1 MLRFARIL
9 LCLAPLLLLV
19 ASARAEGRDKAA
31 EDLAALPELR
41 RGAVASVTDGA
52 TLVLADGTEV
62 RLAGIEPPLAPPG
75 GTSSW
80 EEAARALLAELVDG
94 HEVSLRGAA
103 PELDRYG
110 RVGAQLLRD
119 DGVWLEGALLEAGA
133 VRVETVP
140 PTPALAAAMLQ
151 REDRARRR
159 RLGLWRSP
167 LYAVRTPDQLERE
180 GGFFV
185 LVEAQIAAVEDRHGI
200 VWLELGG
207 NAAARLDR
215 PARKLFAA
223 AGLDP
228 ASLAGQ
234 RVRLRGWVRWQGRP
248 VLELT
253 HPEAVERLAADQRQ
267 ED

>member
-1 MLRFARIL
+1 ML
-9 LCLAPLLLLV
+9 LCLAPLLF
-19 ASARAEGRDKAA
+19 AATAWAERRDVAA

-52 TLVLADGTEV
+52 TLVLADGTAV

-80 EEAARALLAELVDG
+80 EDAARAQLTELVAG
-94 HEVSLRGAA
+94 HEISLRGAK
-103 PELDRYG
+103 PGLDRYG
-110 RVGAQLLRD
+110 RVTAQLLRD

-140 PTPALAAAMLQ
+140 PAPALAEPMLQ
-151 REDRARRR
+151 REARARRLH
-159 RLGLWRSP
+159 LGLWNSP
-167 LYAVRTPDQLERE
+167 FYAVRTPDQLEHE
-180 GGFFV
+180 GGSFV
-185 LVEAQIAAVEDRHGI
+185 LVEAQIASVEDRHGI
-200 VWLELGG
+200 VWLDLGD

-215 PARKLFAA
+215 PARKLFEA

-228 ASLAGQ
+228 ASLTGK

-248 VLELT
+248 ILELT
-253 HPEAVERLAADQRQ
+253 HPEAVERLPPEPRR